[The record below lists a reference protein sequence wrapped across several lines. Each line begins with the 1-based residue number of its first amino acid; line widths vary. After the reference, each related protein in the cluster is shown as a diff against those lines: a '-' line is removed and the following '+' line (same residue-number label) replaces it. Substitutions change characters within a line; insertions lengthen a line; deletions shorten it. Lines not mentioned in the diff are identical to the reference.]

1 MFKRFLALS
10 VLFTLTVSAQVIY
23 FNYSKIGFFAT
34 GSWESPDPN
43 VKTEMTETK
52 IDCFSEMKTC
62 VLATADNMM
71 GRPHVFTS
79 YLNVIKWDDDGL
91 IATDSSPIC
100 MTLTM
105 QVSVADKHITLAHSL
120 KRLDPDKAEAL
131 QFFGGGENNENMF

>member
-52 IDCFSEMKTC
+52 IDCFREMKTC
-62 VLATADNMM
+62 VLAADLA
-71 GRPHVFTS
+71 GYQSISVH
-79 YLNVIKWDDDGL
+79 
-91 IATDSSPIC
+91 SSPGTWNLAVMSADLGSLVCTIP
-100 MTLTM
+100 MHLTTLSC
-105 QVSVADKHITLAHSL
+105 QSGFELIPCSSRHL
-120 KRLDPDKAEAL
+120 
-131 QFFGGGENNENMF
+131 